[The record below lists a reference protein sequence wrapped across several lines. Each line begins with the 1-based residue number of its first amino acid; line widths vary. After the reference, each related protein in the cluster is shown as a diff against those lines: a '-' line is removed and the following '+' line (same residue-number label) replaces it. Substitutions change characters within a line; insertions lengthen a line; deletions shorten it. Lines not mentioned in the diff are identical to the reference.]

1 MENQMANSDNMPD
14 VDPWAA
20 AFAAL
25 DKVGKEDTEGA
36 AATGGDEQGSAGDGA
51 QQDGG
56 QQSVPDSTGAA
67 VGTGDEGSSG
77 DLGADAGINS
87 QEDGEAAGSLFRVPD
102 GFSDEYR
109 KHMEE
114 DVRNQAINDIA
125 QEFVKRGVRNTNGK
139 LGATLDDSD
148 ICKRDDDGVP
158 HFYNPETGK
167 EFTGDNPRRQAQE
180 WVDDYNK
187 ELARVFNDAC
197 AEYENH
203 LMSQRG
209 PALAVIEFAPKY
221 EKLDPIR
228 RGMFEDVIKDYE
240 ITGEDGKVVGYS
252 CDLDKALALVDRQ
265 VKTIQAY
272 AKSNGGAQQAAPTG
286 PALDMKTSSGA
297 VAGGDRPAPAS
308 LAEAMERLQD
318 AQLEKIRNKK

>member
-1 MENQMANSDNMPD
+1 MENQMANSDGMSD
-14 VDPWAA
+14 VDPWEA
-20 AFAAL
+20 AFAAINKI
-25 DKVGKEDTEGA
+25 DEKDSEGD
-36 AATGGDEQGSAGDGA
+36 AATGGDEPNPAGNDPTAANGE
-51 QQDGG
+51 QK
-56 QQSVPDSTGAA
+56 VPDSASATVSTGN
-67 VGTGDEGSSG
+67 EGSTG
-77 DLGADAGINS
+77 NLDTDTGVGVE
-87 QEDGEAAGSLFRVPD
+87 EDGQTSESLFRVPD

-125 QEFVKRGVRNTNGK
+125 EEFVKRGVRNTNGK

-148 ICKRDDDGVP
+148 ICKRDEDGVP
-158 HFYNPETGK
+158 HFYNPETGR

-203 LMSQRG
+203 LMTQRG

-240 ITGEDGKVVGYS
+240 VTDGNGKVVGYS

-272 AKSNGGAQQAAPTG
+272 AKLNGNNQQPAPTG

-297 VAGGDRPAPAS
+297 VAGGDRPTPTS
-308 LAEAMERLQD
+308 LAEAMEMLQD
-318 AQLEKIRNKK
+318 AQLEKIRKK